1 MVMDPSFTEFSSS
14 INGLEFDDDTIS
26 PTFDQFKT
34 LANTFKFKDDPVDLN
49 FMDCPYVHPYP
60 NAALVSLTS
69 NGSSEVDSPDDGDL
83 SDDVFKHKLNTHGRE
98 HGAEAQ
104 YVP

>member
-69 NGSSEVDSPDDGDL
+69 NGSSEVDSPDDGNL
-83 SDDVFKHKLNTHGRE
+83 SDDV
-98 HGAEAQ
+98 
-104 YVP
+104 Y